1 MDILT
6 DGTDRF
12 VGSINIGVT
21 NGDFKTFFPGVNDDV
36 ITMTGAEEGGIA
48 GSVVQITAIDDDA
61 YLVHNSLLKGSGT
74 IATPFATA

>member
-12 VGSINIGVT
+12 VGAILIAVDDGA
-21 NGDFKTFFPGVNDDV
+21 KKAFFPGGSDDV

-48 GSVVQITAIDDDA
+48 GSVLSITAIDDDA

-74 IATPFATA
+74 IATPFATS